1 MKYFLFDKEKMI
13 GRNPYPR
20 YFVRLSMESLAGK
33 YFLRRNKE
41 ERK

>member
-1 MKYFLFDKEKMI
+1 MKYFHFDKEEMI

-20 YFVRLSMESLAGK
+20 YFVRLSMEFLARK
-33 YFLRRNKE
+33 YFLRQNKE